1 MFPKILETWPLDLG
15 FRTEREGN
23 LFSSSETRYENFPLL
38 TKKKEGI
45 GSPLKVFFFSFSFLL
60 LFIHLEF
67 GISIPP
73 STNLKVSV
81 NRTHELTGKHSP
93 FNVR

>member
-38 TKKKEGI
+38 TKKKEVI

>member
-45 GSPLKVFFFSFSFLL
+45 GSPLKVFFFPFLFYCFSF
-60 LFIHLEF
+60 IWNLEF
-67 GISIPP
+67 QSLP
-73 STNLKVSV
+73 L
-81 NRTHELTGKHSP
+81 LT
-93 FNVR
+93 